1 MREVGL
7 AAILRGVDETAEHL
21 GLSQKYVKDCVK
33 SVMQG
38 DPFFE
43 AVQKMVWESVKTSG
57 ESATARTYK
66 LSIDTIRRFKV
77 HMEAKEPQAPLRR
90 EVTVDMQE
98 WYICETSSITKP
110 LLLRAEP
117 ALSKHLKRP
126 ETIDDPEPTYVTS
139 QDFLS
144 QLPGMPVKSSS
155 LVDSATK
162 AIMIAEVQRTGNAL
176 EVADKYG
183 VDAHQLRSWVGQY
196 YRTGRLHDTT
206 VSQALGSGE
215 LSEAYN
221 ELLREPVDIE
231 D

>member
-38 DPFFE
+38 DPFFD
-43 AVQKMVWESVKTSG
+43 AVQRMVWDSIKTSG

-66 LSIDTIRRFKV
+66 LSMDTVRRFQSF
-77 HMEAKEPQAPLRR
+77 MESKEPKKARHREPNF
-90 EVTVDMQE
+90 EVTE
-98 WYICETSSITKP
+98 WHLSESSYMMFTQ
-110 LLLRAEP
+110 LRAES

-126 ETIDDPEPTYVTS
+126 ETIDDPEPAYINS
-139 QDFLS
+139 KDFVS
-144 QLPGMPVKSSS
+144 KFSSMSNKSTT
-155 LVDSATK
+155 LVDAATK
-162 AIMIAEVQRTGNAL
+162 SIMIAEVQRSGNAL

-183 VDAHQLRSWVGQY
+183 VDAGQLRYWVSQY
-196 YRTGRLHDTT
+196 YKTGKLNDTQVT
-206 VSQALGSGE
+206 TMTGSGE

-221 ELLREPVDIE
+221 DLLREPQDIG